1 MVMRSARW
9 AIVAT
14 VLITVLL
21 TKTVEQVSRRSVSP
35 GYLSPTSSQI
45 RADTSGDTAST
56 SQGALHQES
65 GKIALSRQW
74 RTYEQY
80 AEAQKQK
87 LRNIEALAPNDKR
100 RMTYMRVDKGVEDA
114 VVSLVREEGLDPR
127 GLRVLCLAARMGG
140 EVRAFTQ
147 LGALAVGVD
156 LYPGKDNKYVL
167 TGDFHHLQFASHT
180 FDIVFTNS
188 MDHAFDL
195 GAVAREVCRVLV
207 PGGQFYLEIAGVDD
221 LKTGK
226 PRAAGSYENLDISSQ
241 PEAAINRFVQD
252 GMVEV
257 SRKVMNLDGRC
268 GSLVVRLRCT

>member
-1 MVMRSARW
+1 
-9 AIVAT
+9 VAT

-21 TKTVEQVSRRSVSP
+21 TKAVEHVSRRSATH
-35 GYLSPTSSQI
+35 GNLSPASSQSL
-45 RADTSGDTAST
+45 ADTAS
-56 SQGALHQES
+56 SSKEALHQES

-74 RTYEQY
+74 STYEQY

-167 TGDFHHLQFASHT
+167 TGDFHHLQFASDT

-207 PGGQFYLEIAGVDD
+207 PGGQFYLEIGGVDD

-252 GMVEV
+252 GMEEV
-257 SRKVMNLDGRC
+257 SRKVMNLDGRW
-268 GSLVVRLRCT
+268 GSLVVHLRCT